1 LRRPFPSCTVAPP
14 VTARTLEEAVE
25 LLGVDAVGAFDFA
38 VEPGCARLDVGV
50 VDALVQHVPVERGLE
65 FCAVVCL
72 DHLDPERQPLK
83 HVVDEADRGGLV
95 EPVVDAQH
103 PQPGA
108 VVDGGELVELAPGPP
123 EWGAVGGGQRLDE
136 LDVALHPV
144 TGQQL

>member
-72 DHLDPERQPLK
+72 DHLDPEWQPLK
-83 HVVDEADRGGLV
+83 HVVDKLDRGLLV
-95 EPVVDAQH
+95 QRRVDAQH
-103 PQPGA
+103 PQPSA
-108 VVDGGELVELAPGPP
+108 VVDRGELVEPAPGPGRR
-123 EWGAVGGGQRLDE
+123 GAPSAAGSGWMNLTSICTR
-136 LDVALHPV
+136 
-144 TGQQL
+144 